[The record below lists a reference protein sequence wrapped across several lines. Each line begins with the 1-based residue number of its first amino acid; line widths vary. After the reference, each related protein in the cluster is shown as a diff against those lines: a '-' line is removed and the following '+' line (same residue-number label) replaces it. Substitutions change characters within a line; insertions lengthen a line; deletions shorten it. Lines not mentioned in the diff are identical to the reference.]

1 MIYNQYQGGVVVIIK
16 RTLMFF
22 LVSVVLLTACS
33 ESKLINFVGK
43 SENWQVKYSVTVFD
57 EKSESSKVTI
67 RYIGEKPV
75 PKKIKYNVETATGKT
90 GGETPIENG
99 VLATGEDSC
108 SGCSVTQQNEK
119 ITATITWNHKSETF
133 ILENK

>member
-1 MIYNQYQGGVVVIIK
+1 
-16 RTLMFF
+16 MFF
-22 LVSVVLLTACS
+22 LVSAVLLTACS

-75 PKKIKYNVETATGKT
+75 PKKIKYTVETATGKT
-90 GGETPIENG
+90 EGETPIEDG
-99 VLATGEDSC
+99 VLVTGEDSC
-108 SGCSVTQQNEK
+108 RGCSVTQPNEK
-119 ITATITWNHKSETF
+119 ITATITWNHKSESF
-133 ILENK
+133 ILENQ